1 MMIKRFSEI
10 IVPLKAF
17 LGAVLLLSALSVS
30 SMSSAASIE
39 VMPEPFPQSSLE
51 ATTPIRSA
59 GHLVLF
65 SPVREVND
73 QIRSESLARLPVN
86 GEGRLYRIDR
96 DSSRSKARE
105 HYRRLLQARG
115 AQVLFECAGIGCGRS
130 NVWANQIFGQRVLYG
145 RDATQDYLVAGTTAA
160 DGSRWLTLVYTVTR
174 GNLRE
179 YVWVEHL
186 AVAAGAVVPGLGSA
200 NNRVLGPIVVPWQGG
215 VTYRFDW
222 TATDRRRISE
232 WASDEQATVILTG
245 FSALAA
251 EESLDDSLAR
261 AAEATRSLAE
271 VLSKTGVPSARQK
284 IIIVGPGVPIADPDR
299 QGDRVEVTVITR

>member
-1 MMIKRFSEI
+1 MMIKRFS
-10 IVPLKAF
+10 LKKICVTAQ
-17 LGAVLLLSALSVS
+17 LSALLL
-30 SMSSAASIE
+30 MLGLAGRLSAATPESI
-39 VMPEPFPQSSLE
+39 PEPFPQSSLQE
-51 ATTPIRSA
+51 TTSIRSA

-73 QIRSESLARLPVN
+73 EIRSESLARLPVE

-96 DSSRSKARE
+96 DSSRAKARD
-105 HYRRLLQARG
+105 HYRVQLQARG
-115 AQVLFECAGIGCGRS
+115 AQVLFECSGIECGRS

-145 RDATQDYLVAGTTAA
+145 RDATQDYLVAGSTAS

-186 AVAAGAVVPGLGSA
+186 AVGSGAVVPGLGSA
-200 NNRVLGPIVVPWQGG
+200 NNRVRGPVIVPWKGG

-222 TATDRRRISE
+222 SATDRRRISD
-232 WASDEQATVILTG
+232 WASDEQATVVLTG
-245 FSALAA
+245 FSALGA
-251 EESLDDSLAR
+251 EESLEDAMARASEATDSL
-261 AAEATRSLAE
+261 SNVLA
-271 VLSKTGVPSARQK
+271 KTGVPASRQK
-284 IIIVGPGVPIADPDR
+284 IIIVGPGLPITDPNR